1 MPLKVQ
7 VEQVFHSL
15 REDVPAES
23 DALNS
28 GKHSQNKLTV
38 PQNPNL
44 LLSERSKLYEEIVS
58 TEDKI
63 IQEIQSR
70 GPFKARPLNRK
81 LFEQPRDSTA
91 EKRSVCRQ
99 ESTKFREFHLSMSK
113 QSSDPAVTTAN
124 P

>member
-15 REDVPAES
+15 REDAPEGS
-23 DALNS
+23 DALINS
-28 GKHSQNKLTV
+28 GKQSQNKLTV

-44 LLSERSKLYEEIVS
+44 LLIERSKLYEEIVS

-63 IQEIQSR
+63 IQELQSR

-81 LFEQPRDSTA
+81 LFEQPCDSTA

-99 ESTKFREFHLSMSK
+99 ESTKFREFNLSM
-113 QSSDPAVTTAN
+113 TR
-124 P
+124 